1 VQELIYNRLLLRVRE
16 QHADEVLIV
25 DGSAAET
32 AAEHIDV
39 TLRLVTG
46 LRELG
51 LRPGHRIAVLAEPS
65 GRLINVFHAAALGGF
80 VVVPLNTR
88 LIDAELAWALSDS
101 APTVVVADR
110 THRERAVAAIA
121 CAGID
126 PIRCSLDGGTDEWW
140 IGIDEVVASG
150 QAQAP
155 PEPDESDALL
165 MLYTGGTTGRSRGVV
180 INHRQLVLALH
191 RAQFQFDI
199 AAEGSTLLSVNPLFH
214 IAALNAV
221 YSFPAYAGKVVI
233 GSVLD
238 VSQLM
243 RDAVAH
249 RVTHLA
255 VVVAVL
261 QRLLDHPTFE
271 PSALSD
277 LRYLAYGAAPMTAPL
292 LERIRRSFPRVAIQ
306 QSYGLTEAVAT
317 VTLLSDADHRRGD
330 ALLSSVGRAMPGVR
344 VTVRETDGTELPR
357 GQVGE
362 ICVQSGSACTTY
374 WNAAPDDADPQPDW
388 LHTGDL
394 GYLDDE
400 GYLYL
405 VDRLKDMVKTGGEN
419 VYSLEV
425 EAVLAEHPEVADVA
439 VIGVPDDRWQE
450 RVHAVVVLRPGATV
464 IAAGIIEFARGR
476 LAGFKAPKTV
486 TVRQLPLPRSATG
499 KVLKRV
505 LREELVAGGS
515 R

>member
-1 VQELIYNRLLLRVRE
+1 MQELIYNRLLLRVRE
-16 QHADEVLIV
+16 QHPDEILFV
-25 DGSAAET
+25 DGATAET
-32 AAEHIDV
+32 AAEHVDV
-39 TLRLVTG
+39 TLRLATG
-46 LRELG
+46 LRALG
-51 LRPGHRIAVLAEPS
+51 ARPGDRIAVMAEPS
-65 GRLINVFHAAALGGF
+65 SRLINVFHAAALGGF
-80 VVVPLNTR
+80 LVAPLNTR
-88 LIDAELAWALSDS
+88 LIEAELAWALRDS

-110 THRERAVAAIA
+110 VHHDRAVAAIHG
-121 CAGID
+121 AGID
-126 PIRCSLDGGTDEWW
+126 PIRCSMESGTDESW
-140 IGIDEVVASG
+140 IGIDDVMASG
-150 QAQAP
+150 QVQVP
-155 PEPDESDALL
+155 PEPDECDPLL

-214 IAALNAV
+214 IAAVNAV

-238 VSQLM
+238 VEQVM

-249 RVTHLA
+249 HVTHLA
-255 VVVAVL
+255 VVVAIL
-261 QRLLDHPTFE
+261 QRLLDHPGFE
-271 PSALSD
+271 PGALSE
-277 LRYLAYGAAPMTAPL
+277 LRFLAYGAAPMTPPL
-292 LERIRRSFPRVAIQ
+292 LDRIRRSFPRVAIQ
-306 QSYGLTEAVAT
+306 QSYGLTEAVGGVT
-317 VTLLSDADHRRGD
+317 VLSDADHRKAD
-330 ALLSSVGRAMPGVR
+330 VLLSSVGRAMPGVS
-344 VTVRETDGTELPR
+344 VTVRGADGAELPR

-374 WNAAPDDADPQPDW
+374 WNAAPHDTEAQPDW

-400 GYLYL
+400 GYLFL

-425 EAVLAEHPEVADVA
+425 EAVLSEHPGVAEAA
-439 VIGVPDDRWQE
+439 VIGLPDERWGE
-450 RVHAVVVLRPGATV
+450 RVHAAVVARAGATV
-464 IAAGIIEFARGR
+464 TAAGIIEFARER

-486 TVRQLPLPRSATG
+486 TVRELPLPRSATG

-505 LREELVAGGS
+505 LREESVADG
-515 R
+515 